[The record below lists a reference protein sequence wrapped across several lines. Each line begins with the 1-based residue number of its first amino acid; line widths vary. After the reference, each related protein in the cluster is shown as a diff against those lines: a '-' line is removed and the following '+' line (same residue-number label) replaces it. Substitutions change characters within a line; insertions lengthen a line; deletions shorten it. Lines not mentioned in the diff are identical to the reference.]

1 MCYVGHVARELP
13 WEARYRLRPHD
24 KRREL
29 KEEHVPILIF
39 MLLINRAHQSGSRR
53 QHLIDEDEDG
63 LLGRQL
69 DALADYVDE
78 LAYGQVGGDK
88 IFLLVDGRDVAF
100 FDFLADNRDAV
111 GIFLSLEYEV
121 RCC

>member
-1 MCYVGHVARELP
+1 
-13 WEARYRLRPHD
+13 
-24 KRREL
+24 
-29 KEEHVPILIF
+29 

-100 FDFLADNRDAV
+100 FDFLADYRDAI
-111 GIFLSLEYEV
+111 GIFLSLEYDV